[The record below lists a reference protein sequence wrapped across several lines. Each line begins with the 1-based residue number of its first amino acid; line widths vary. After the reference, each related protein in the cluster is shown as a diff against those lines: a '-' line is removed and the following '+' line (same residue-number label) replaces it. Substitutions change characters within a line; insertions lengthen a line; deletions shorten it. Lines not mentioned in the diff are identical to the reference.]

1 MNRRFASTRRE
12 HAWKLARELD
22 VDYALVIF
30 FGGMVGYARAM
41 NINKFLWM
49 VRISGGLFPEIREAG
64 QSSTLTLHSP
74 TNTRK

>member
-30 FGGMVGYARAM
+30 GGMVGYASDD
-41 NINKFLWM
+41 INKFLWM

-64 QSSTLTLHSP
+64 QSSTLTFTLH
-74 TNTRK
+74 